1 MRLCWPMLAPEGS
14 GKLPQAPE
22 ICIID
27 DDASVRTAVS
37 RLVRS
42 LGYVANAF
50 ASAEEFLNSAQLD
63 MASCLIADVQMPHM
77 SGLDLQDLLR
87 RQARQLPIIFI
98 TAFPEPNIR
107 ARAMNGGGIGFLAKP
122 IDGESLIKHIRAAVA
137 KTPIDPT

>member
-1 MRLCWPMLAPEGS
+1 LPQGS
-14 GKLPQAPE
+14 EKLPQAPE
-22 ICIID
+22 ISIID

-42 LGYVANAF
+42 LGYAAATF

-63 MASCLIADVQMPHM
+63 TASCLIADVQMPHM
-77 SGLDLQDLLR
+77 SGIELQDLLR

-98 TAFPEPNIR
+98 TAFPEPNIK

-122 IDGESLIKHIRAAVA
+122 IDGNLLIKHIHAAVA
-137 KTPIDPT
+137 KTKIDPAT

>member
-1 MRLCWPMLAPEGS
+1 
-14 GKLPQAPE
+14 LPQAPE
-22 ICIID
+22 ISIID

-42 LGYVANAF
+42 LGYAAVAF

-63 MASCLIADVQMPHM
+63 TASCLIADVQMPHM
-77 SGLDLQDLLR
+77 SGIELQDLLR

-98 TAFPEPNIR
+98 TAFPEPNIK

-122 IDGESLIKHIRAAVA
+122 IDGNLLIKHIHAAVA
-137 KTPIDPT
+137 KTKIDPAN

>member
-1 MRLCWPMLAPEGS
+1 MPLAPEIS
-14 GKLPQAPE
+14 
-22 ICIID
+22 IID

-42 LGYVANAF
+42 LGYIANAF
-50 ASAEEFLNSAQLD
+50 ASAEEFLNSEQID
-63 MASCLIADVQMPHM
+63 TTSCLIADVQMPQM
-77 SGLDLQDLLR
+77 SGLELQDVLR

-122 IDGESLIKHIRAAVA
+122 IDGESLIKHIQAAVA
-137 KTPIDPT
+137 KTTIDPN

>member
-1 MRLCWPMLAPEGS
+1 MLLEQGS

-22 ICIID
+22 ISVID

-42 LGYVANAF
+42 LGYVANTF

-63 MASCLIADVQMPHM
+63 RTTCLIADVQMPHM
-77 SGLDLQDLLR
+77 SGLELQDLLR

-98 TAFPEPNIR
+98 TAFPEPNIK

-122 IDGESLIKHIRAAVA
+122 IDGDLLIKHIHAAVA
-137 KTPIDPT
+137 KTKIDPTN

>member
-1 MRLCWPMLAPEGS
+1 
-14 GKLPQAPE
+14 LPQAPE
-22 ICIID
+22 ISIID

-50 ASAEEFLNSAQLD
+50 ASAEEFLNSGQLD
-63 MASCLIADVQMPHM
+63 TTSCLIADVQMPHM
-77 SGLDLQDLLR
+77 SGIELQDLLR

-122 IDGESLIKHIRAAVA
+122 IDGESLIKHIQAAVA
-137 KTPIDPT
+137 KTTIDPS

>member
-1 MRLCWPMLAPEGS
+1 
-14 GKLPQAPE
+14 LPQAPE
-22 ICIID
+22 ISIVD

-50 ASAEEFLNSAQLD
+50 ASAEEFLNSVQLD
-63 MASCLIADVQMPHM
+63 TTSCLIADVQMPHM
-77 SGLDLQDLLR
+77 SGLELQDLLR

-107 ARAMNGGGIGFLAKP
+107 ARAMNGGGLGFLAKP
-122 IDGESLIKHIRAAVA
+122 IDGESLIKHIQAAVT
-137 KTPIDPT
+137 KTTIDPS